1 MEGNTDCC
9 TEENTA
15 PRSASAPHGWV
26 ASVASLALI
35 AGLGALAYG
44 NGFDGV
50 FLFDDHTDID
60 GNPAIRSLDSLWKV
74 VSEQGQSGVSGR
86 PAVALS
92 YAYNYAWCGL
102 ETWGWHVVNLVIHV
116 VAAWFLFASVRRAL
130 SMAPFA
136 GCWSARAQS
145 VALAAASIWVAH
157 PLTTGSVMYLG
168 QRVESLM
175 GMFFLATLYSALR
188 AFAAPGS
195 RVWPAL
201 AMLSCALGTG
211 CKEVIVGAPLLVL
224 LYDSLYVSGSA
235 KAAWRAH
242 RALHVGLFATWPL
255 LAIWVLL
262 AQGRSESVG
271 FGYSE
276 VGVWEYLTTQ
286 AWAVAHYAR
295 LSLWPDPLIFDYG
308 VQPIVDPARWLAPG
322 VLVVAALVWTVWG
335 LVRRTG
341 AAFLGA
347 VWFVILAPTSSV
359 LPIVTELVVEHRA
372 YLPSAAVV
380 VGVALALAVLLERF
394 VAAPKARLA
403 AGVVLTSAV
412 AAAAVFTTRERNR
425 DYASEIGMWRDVLD
439 KLPTNARA
447 QASYGNDLVSA
458 GREPDAGQ
466 HYAEAVRLHPE
477 NGYWRA
483 NLGTWLMSNG
493 KLEEAIAELERS
505 RAILPEYGM
514 TLQNLGE
521 AYSRRG
527 ESDKALDLWRSA
539 LEHGAPQ
546 PGALAARVSPLLL
559 GRKRDAEALAACR
572 AAVRSAPNDPLAL
585 ATLARALLQTSDTK
599 LRDPI
604 EAGGLALRAAMLK
617 RGTDAE
623 LFELQADALVQHG
636 RNGEAAGALRNAE
649 AVWRAQNRAD
659 RAEAAARRAT
669 ALLAAPSSSR

>member
-1 MEGNTDCC
+1 MDGNTSL
-9 TEENTA
+9 
-15 PRSASAPHGWV
+15 RSASASHGCG
-26 ASVASLALI
+26 ASLASLALI
-35 AGLGALAYG
+35 AGVGALAYG

-86 PAVALS
+86 PVVALS

-102 ETWGWHVVNLVIHV
+102 ETWGWHVVNLAIHV
-116 VAAWFLFASVRRAL
+116 VAAWFLFATVRRAL
-130 SMAPFA
+130 SLPPFA
-136 GCWSARAQS
+136 ERWAARAHA
-145 VALAAASIWVAH
+145 VALASGLIWVAH
-157 PLTTGSVMYLG
+157 PLTSGSVMYLG

-175 GMFFLATLYSALR
+175 GLFFLATLCFSLR
-188 AFAAPGS
+188 TFTAPWF
-195 RVWPAL
+195 RMWPAL
-201 AMLSCALGTG
+201 AVASCALGTG

-224 LYDSLYVSGSA
+224 LYDVLYVSGNA
-235 KAAWRAH
+235 RAAWRAH
-242 RALHVGLFATWPL
+242 RALHLGLFATWPL
-255 LAIWVLL
+255 LAVWVLL

-308 VQPIVDPARWLAPG
+308 VQPIVDPARWIAPG
-322 VLVVAALVWTVWG
+322 VLVLAALAWTIWG
-335 LVRRTG
+335 LARRSG

-347 VWFVILAPTSSV
+347 VWFVILAPSSSV

-372 YLPSAAVV
+372 YLPCAAVV
-380 VGVALALAVLLERF
+380 VGVVLAVGGLLERF

-403 AGVVLTSAV
+403 AGVVLTLAV
-412 AAAAVFTTRERNR
+412 GAAAVLTTRARNR

-447 QASYGNDLVSA
+447 QASYGNDLVTA
-458 GREPDAGQ
+458 GREPEAGA

-483 NLGTWLMSNG
+483 NLGTWLMGNG
-493 KLEEAIAELERS
+493 KLDDAVAELERS
-505 RAILPEYGM
+505 RAILPKYGM

-527 ESDKALDLWRSA
+527 ENDKALELWQQA
-539 LEHGAPQ
+539 LENGAPQ
-546 PGALAARVSPLLL
+546 PGALVARVSPLLL

-649 AVWRAQNRAD
+649 AVWRAQSRID

-669 ALLAAPSSSR
+669 ALLAAANSSAPGNQGR

>member
-1 MEGNTDCC
+1 
-9 TEENTA
+9 
-15 PRSASAPHGWV
+15 
-26 ASVASLALI
+26 
-35 AGLGALAYG
+35 
-44 NGFDGV
+44 
-50 FLFDDHTDID
+50 
-60 GNPAIRSLDSLWKV
+60 
-74 VSEQGQSGVSGR
+74 
-86 PAVALS
+86 
-92 YAYNYAWCGL
+92 
-102 ETWGWHVVNLVIHV
+102 
-116 VAAWFLFASVRRAL
+116 
-130 SMAPFA
+130 
-136 GCWSARAQS
+136 
-145 VALAAASIWVAH
+145 
-157 PLTTGSVMYLG
+157 
-168 QRVESLM
+168 
-175 GMFFLATLYSALR
+175 
-188 AFAAPGS
+188 
-195 RVWPAL
+195 
-201 AMLSCALGTG
+201 
-211 CKEVIVGAPLLVL
+211 
-224 LYDSLYVSGSA
+224 
-235 KAAWRAH
+235 
-242 RALHVGLFATWPL
+242 
-255 LAIWVLL
+255 L

-322 VLVVAALVWTVWG
+322 VLVIAALAWTVWG
-335 LVRRTG
+335 LVRRRG

-347 VWFVILAPTSSV
+347 VWFVILAPSSSV

-380 VGVALALAVLLERF
+380 VGVVLAVAALLERF
-394 VAAPKARLA
+394 VAARQARLV
-403 AGVVLTSAV
+403 AGVVLTLAV
-412 AAAAVFTTRERNR
+412 GAAAVLATRARNR

-458 GREPDAGQ
+458 GREPDAGP
-466 HYAEAVRLHPE
+466 HYAEAVRLHPQ

-483 NLGTWLMSNG
+483 NLGTWLMNNG
-493 KLEEAIAELERS
+493 KLDEAVAELERS
-505 RAILPEYGM
+505 REILPNYGM

-527 ESDKALDLWRSA
+527 ESDKALELWQRA
-539 LEHGAPQ
+539 LENGAPQ
-546 PGALAARVSPLLL
+546 PGGLAARVSPLLF

-599 LRDPI
+599 LRDPV

-649 AVWRAQNRAD
+649 AVWRAQSRVD

-669 ALLAAPSSSR
+669 ALLAAANQSAPGNPAR